1 MTIFGTAEKKSDF
14 CPRLIDYLVICG
26 TRHPGQHQRNPSG
39 EPSHGAFSTAAL
51 DSEPTSNTGSLH
63 IVQNPDLLRRY
74 PVADHKDFLLPSDV
88 VYFCQPEGCI
98 TVGSKRQT
106 FRDTSS
112 FVFTLTEKDSAK
124 IRYGI
129 CVNFYRTYEK
139 RTSNAVAATSTN
151 DDELNLSINGKSTLN
166 TRPVRPKKLKKSHT
180 LTSLCIISHHP
191 FFTTFRQTL
200 TYLRK
205 LIDACNTRACAKKS
219 GGNKLGR

>member
-1 MTIFGTAEKKSDF
+1 MTIFGTAEKKIDF
-14 CPRLIDYLVICG
+14 CPRLIDYLIICG
-26 TRHPGQHQRNPSG
+26 TRHPGQQRPQNPTD
-39 EPSHGAFSTAAL
+39 EPSHGAFSTAAI
-51 DSEPTSNTGSLH
+51 DTEPNSTTGSLH

-74 PVADHKDFLLPSDV
+74 PVDDHKDFVLPSDV

-139 RTSNAVAATSTN
+139 RSSAPVTEDDINLSSSTN
-151 DDELNLSINGKSTLN
+151 GKLNNARQSRT
-166 TRPVRPKKLKKSHT
+166 KKFKKSHT
-180 LTSLCIISHHP
+180 LTSFCIISHHP

-205 LIDACNTRACAKKS
+205 LIDACNSRACAKKS